1 MDVSLNHEE
10 LKEINRLAVKYRD
23 DQVFMGLSKFNL
35 KQIKLLVCEIRQ
47 QNVCLSKY
55 LIELED
61 FAEYFLSHYA
71 VDDFLSFQLD
81 KQLFRKIRASYS
93 FLIKTR
99 FRFRP
104 RSPYRKYNHLGE
116 RVTYSTPSYS
126 FLCGIQPVQLDLFGV
141 SSFPQLIQILCNSFS
156 DFFSTL
162 RRCTKLCQDVLKE
175 EETIRKSP
183 VMCKTL
189 YEKDYQEIL
198 SQCRDIVKSYETIL
212 QLGMVDVLGGDKDED
227 IQRGF
232 HKLTR
237 NQMLAHVLHNEVR
250 KAAECEL
257 DEDEQILFAD
267 QSVDFVK
274 KMRYI
279 ISNLDKVTTKG
290 RGNKMPSLTI
300 AFLFERYRVESKNE
314 LAFYNYLKSK
324 YSGNYDIPSYQTV
337 NKAKNKCYKLN
348 EDEQGMKQDL
358 NDKID
363 GLLTSY
369 VSSNKGKTSQMP
381 ISSNGMFV

>member
-1 MDVSLNHEE
+1 
-10 LKEINRLAVKYRD
+10 
-23 DQVFMGLSKFNL
+23 
-35 KQIKLLVCEIRQ
+35 
-47 QNVCLSKY
+47 
-55 LIELED
+55 
-61 FAEYFLSHYA
+61 
-71 VDDFLSFQLD
+71 
-81 KQLFRKIRASYS
+81 
-93 FLIKTR
+93 
-99 FRFRP
+99 
-104 RSPYRKYNHLGE
+104 
-116 RVTYSTPSYS
+116 
-126 FLCGIQPVQLDLFGV
+126 
-141 SSFPQLIQILCNSFS
+141 
-156 DFFSTL
+156 
-162 RRCTKLCQDVLKE
+162 
-175 EETIRKSP
+175 
-183 VMCKTL
+183 MCKTL

-314 LAFYNYLKSK
+314 LAFYKYLKGK
-324 YSGNYDIPSYQTV
+324 YSGNYDIPSYQAV